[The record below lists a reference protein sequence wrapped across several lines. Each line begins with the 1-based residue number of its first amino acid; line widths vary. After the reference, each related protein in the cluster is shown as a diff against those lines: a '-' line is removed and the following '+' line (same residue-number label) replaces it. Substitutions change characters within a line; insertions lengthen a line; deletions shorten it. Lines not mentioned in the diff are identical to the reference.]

1 MCAVLQGQAKRIN
14 DAAVTASSWHVL
26 NHIRDWLGGERVDGL
41 YDPEAVVEGGRLEV
55 TKAMLV
61 PCSTE
66 RLAVGT
72 CNDQVHSC
80 QGDDAGG
87 VYECDILRY

>member
-1 MCAVLQGQAKRIN
+1 MQAERIE
-14 DAAVTASSWHVL
+14 DASVAASSWHVL
-26 NHIRDWLGGERVDGL
+26 NHIRDWLGGKRVDGL
-41 YDPEAVVEGGRLEV
+41 YDPKAVVEGGRHEV

-72 CNDQVHSC
+72 GNDQVHPC

-87 VYECDILRY
+87 VYKGDILRY